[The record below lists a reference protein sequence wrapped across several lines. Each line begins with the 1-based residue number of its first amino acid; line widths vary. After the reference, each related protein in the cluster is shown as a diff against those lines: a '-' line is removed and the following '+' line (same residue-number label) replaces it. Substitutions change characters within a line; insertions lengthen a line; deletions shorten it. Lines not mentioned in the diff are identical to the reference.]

1 MSDAS
6 RQARRTKRA
15 AGEVASVQ
23 RNELGTGEDWS
34 EARASASERGLD
46 ASEASTKCEY
56 IACVWRLRVQ
66 MSAGR
71 CLPVG

>member
-56 IACVWRLRVQ
+56 IACVETACSDARRSVFIY
-66 MSAGR
+66 
-71 CLPVG
+71 P